1 MTTKLR
7 RSSLPADA
15 ATAWALLYAATAAFW
30 ALGGA
35 GFPDGDGDSEAGD
48 MGSLLVGT
56 TAAGLAAPIATACAV
71 AAVVAHAMTPRREGL
86 LPRRLILAVGWGFTA
101 LLILAIPD
109 LGGLLTHGLSRPWG
123 EVYPRWV
130 PRVGGTPIPTAVVV
144 VPAALA
150 TILIVTA
157 ATSLMRFSLNVSLDR
172 VPEASPDITGWG
184 ASAPGLLWL
193 PWGLALAAATY
204 AYWRRRRAASGRPR
218 G

>member
-1 MTTKLR
+1 MFVIG
-7 RSSLPADA
+7 SLP
-15 ATAWALLYAATAAFW
+15 L
-30 ALGGA
+30 
-35 GFPDGDGDSEAGD
+35 
-48 MGSLLVGT
+48 
-56 TAAGLAAPIATACAV
+56 
-71 AAVVAHAMTPRREGL
+71 
-86 LPRRLILAVGWGFTA
+86 
-101 LLILAIPD
+101 

-130 PRVGGTPIPTAVVV
+130 PRVGSTPIPMAVVV

-172 VPEASPDITGWG
+172 VPEATPDIAGWG
-184 ASAPGLLWL
+184 ASTPGLLWL

-204 AYWRRRRAASGRPR
+204 AYSRRRRALSGRPR